1 MIYRVPLTYNTQ
13 DKLYKYN
20 IDNLYNYTYIHNHH
34 KQPSQTT
41 MSKIYQIKIKSRN
54 YDEWYYTDVLENKV
68 DINYDPISYKLFNND
83 IIMEVLCDSSSNTKQ
98 KTQNQSRI
106 KIVDSAISKN
116 KAIPGIL
123 ILKDNKTYG
132 RLERKDTADL
142 SGSAIK
148 KAPGKL
154 LYKCI
159 PDDKT
164 LPPFMIPYEIKHSSF
179 SKLYSNLYV
188 TFSFSKWEDKHP
200 IGVLTNVIGEVNNSN
215 IDVYYSYQLMCK
227 NLNISIEQFN
237 KALFNSIK
245 TRFDS
250 SSIELNKITNEFIL
264 SQYPELEN
272 RTNQKEWNIFTI
284 DSVNTT
290 DYDDAFSIKKIGS
303 FENRETYLLSIYIS
317 NVTLWMELFGLWDVF
332 SSRVSSIYL
341 PDKKITMLPMLMST
355 NLCSLIENANRY
367 AFTMDIT
374 INVNSYG
381 STKEQDLMIEN
392 IKFKN
397 TIINVTNNYSYQQE
411 GLLSNESY
419 TTLFYITKLLSE
431 KYVCQYDITN
441 SQNMVAYLMI
451 LMNYYCAKNLKKN
464 NTGILL
470 KNNITTMP
478 KVSHNEPN
486 NESNNFIKSW
496 YLSRSEYFGVMNTI
510 DNTFISTHTTIH
522 ESLQLDAY
530 THITSPIRRIVDLL
544 NLIEMQQIHDL
555 FTFSKEA
562 RYFYNKWTSEDHI
575 LFINTNMKSIRKLQN
590 ECTLLDMFNNL
601 PELIDKSFSGI
612 IIDIKNKDSL
622 DKPTPQVYMV
632 YIPELKIT
640 SKITKQT
647 TKNYDLYDHIKC
659 KLYMFP
665 DEYNIKLKVRLEEVC
680 DM

>member
-1 MIYRVPLTYNTQ
+1 
-13 DKLYKYN
+13 
-20 IDNLYNYTYIHNHH
+20 
-34 KQPSQTT
+34 
-41 MSKIYQIKIKSRN
+41 MSKIYQIKINSRN
-54 YDEWYYTDVLENKV
+54 YDEWYYTDLLENKV
-68 DINYDPISYKLFNND
+68 DLEYNPSQYKLFNND
-83 IIMEVLCDSSSNTKQ
+83 IIMILPGTQGVLCDSSSNSQ
-98 KTQNQSRI
+98 KPRI
-106 KIVDSAISKN
+106 KIVDSVISKN
-116 KAIPGIL
+116 KSIPGIL

-132 RLERKDTADL
+132 RLERKDTLDL

-148 KAPGKL
+148 KTPGKL

-164 LPPFMIPYEIKHSSF
+164 VPPFLIPYEIKHSTF

-200 IGVLTNVIGEVNNSN
+200 IGVLTNVIGEVNNSS

-237 KALFNSIK
+237 KTLFNNIK
-245 TRFDS
+245 TRFHS
-250 SSIELNKITNEFIL
+250 STVELNKITNEFITM
-264 SQYPELEN
+264 QYPELEN
-272 RTNQKEWNIFTI
+272 RTDQKEWHIFTI

-303 FENRETYLLSIYIS
+303 SESCETYMLSIYIS
-317 NVTLWMELFGLWDVF
+317 NVTLWMELFGLWDAF
-332 SSRVSSIYL
+332 SNRIASIYL
-341 PDKKITMLPMLMST
+341 PDKKITMLPTIMSS
-355 NLCSLIENANRY
+355 NLCSLIENAHRY

-374 INVNSYG
+374 INVNSYE
-381 STKEQDLMIEN
+381 SIDDKDVMIEN

-397 TIINVTNNYSYQQE
+397 TIINVSKNYSYHQE
-411 GLLSNESY
+411 GLHLDKDYIN
-419 TTLFYITKLLSE
+419 LFCITKLLSE

-470 KNNITTMP
+470 KNNIITMP
-478 KVSHNEPN
+478 KGLGVN
-486 NESNNFIKSW
+486 NEFNSESSNLIKSL
-496 YLSRSEYFGVMNTI
+496 YLSKSEYFGVMNKI
-510 DNTFISTHTTIH
+510 DNTFNSTNPSTSTTIH

-562 RYFYNKWTSEDHI
+562 RQFYNKWSSEEHI

-590 ECTLLDMFNNL
+590 ECTLLDMCNNL
-601 PELIDKSFSGI
+601 PELIEKNLNGV
-612 IIDIKNKDSL
+612 IIDIKNKTNLNKPDS
-622 DKPTPQVYMV
+622 QVYMV

-647 TKNYDLYDHIKC
+647 SKNYELYNEIKC

-665 DEYNIKLKVRLEEVC
+665 DEYNIKQKIRLEEVF
-680 DM
+680 DA

>member
-1 MIYRVPLTYNTQ
+1 
-13 DKLYKYN
+13 
-20 IDNLYNYTYIHNHH
+20 
-34 KQPSQTT
+34 

-54 YDEWYYTDVLENKV
+54 YDEWYYIDLLENKLDV
-68 DINYDPISYKLFNND
+68 NYDPISYKLFNND
-83 IIMEVLCDSSSNTKQ
+83 IIMEVIGDSNSNTMQ
-98 KTQNQSRI
+98 KNKI

-116 KAIPGIL
+116 KNIPGIL

-132 RLERKDTADL
+132 RLERKDTLDL

-148 KAPGKL
+148 KTPGKL

-164 LPPFMIPYEIKHSSF
+164 LPPFLIPYEIKHSGF

-188 TFSFSKWEDKHP
+188 TFSFSKWEEKDKHP
-200 IGVLTNVIGEVNNSN
+200 IGGLTNVIGEVNNSS
-215 IDVYYSYQLMCK
+215 IDVYYSYQLLCK

-237 KALFNSIK
+237 KTLFNNIK
-245 TRFDS
+245 RRFDS
-250 SSIELNKITNEFIL
+250 STIDLNKITNEFI
-264 SQYPELEN
+264 SMQYPELEN
-272 RTNQKEWNIFTI
+272 RTDQKEWHIFTI

-290 DYDDAFSIKKIGS
+290 DYDDAFSVKKIGS
-303 FENRETYLLSIYIS
+303 FDNRETYLLSIYIS

-332 SSRVSSIYL
+332 SSRISSIYL
-341 PDKKITMLPMLMST
+341 PDKKITMLPTLLSS
-355 NLCSLIENANRY
+355 NLCSLIENAHRY

-374 INVNSYG
+374 INVNSYDSA
-381 STKEQDLMIEN
+381 STHDKDVMIEN

-397 TIINVTNNYSYQQE
+397 TVINVSNNYCYQQE
-411 GLLSNESY
+411 GLLLNDSY
-419 TTLFYITKLLSE
+419 TSLFYITKLLSE

-478 KVSHNEPN
+478 KGSHNEPNNESN

-496 YLSRSEYFGVMNTI
+496 YLSKSEYFGVMNQI
-510 DNTFISTHTTIH
+510 DNTFNSTTIH

-555 FTFSKEA
+555 FTFSNEA
-562 RYFYNKWTSEDHI
+562 RYFYNKWTSEEHI

-601 PELIDKSFSGI
+601 PELLDKSLNGI

-622 DKPTPQVYMV
+622 NKPTTQVYMV

-640 SKITKQT
+640 CKITKQT
-647 TKNYDLYDHIKC
+647 TKNFELYDQIKC
-659 KLYMFP
+659 KLYIFP

-680 DM
+680 DV

>member
-1 MIYRVPLTYNTQ
+1 
-13 DKLYKYN
+13 
-20 IDNLYNYTYIHNHH
+20 
-34 KQPSQTT
+34 

-54 YDEWYYTDVLENKV
+54 YDEWYYTDLLENKLDV
-68 DINYDPISYKLFNND
+68 NYDPISYKLFNND
-83 IIMEVLCDSSSNTKQ
+83 IIMEVIGDSNSNTMQ
-98 KTQNQSRI
+98 KNKI

-116 KAIPGIL
+116 KKIPGIL

-132 RLERKDTADL
+132 RLERKDTLDL

-148 KAPGKL
+148 KTPGKL

-164 LPPFMIPYEIKHSSF
+164 LPPFLIPYEIKHSGF

-188 TFSFSKWEDKHP
+188 TFSFSKWEEKDKHP
-200 IGVLTNVIGEVNNSN
+200 IGGLTNVIGEVNNSS
-215 IDVYYSYQLMCK
+215 IDVYYSYQLLCK

-237 KALFNSIK
+237 KTLFNNIK
-245 TRFDS
+245 RRFDS
-250 SSIELNKITNEFIL
+250 STIDLNKITNEFI
-264 SQYPELEN
+264 SMQYPELEN
-272 RTNQKEWNIFTI
+272 RTDQKEWHIFTI

-290 DYDDAFSIKKIGS
+290 DYDDAFSVKKIGS
-303 FENRETYLLSIYIS
+303 FDNRETYLLSIYIS

-332 SSRVSSIYL
+332 SSRISSIYL
-341 PDKKITMLPMLMST
+341 PDKKITMLPTLLSS
-355 NLCSLIENANRY
+355 NLCSLIENAHRY

-374 INVNSYG
+374 INVNSYDSK
-381 STKEQDLMIEN
+381 STHDKDVMIEN

-397 TIINVTNNYSYQQE
+397 TVINVSNNYCYQQE
-411 GLLSNESY
+411 GLLLNDSY
-419 TTLFYITKLLSE
+419 TSLFYITKLLSE

-478 KVSHNEPN
+478 KGSHNEPNNEPN

-496 YLSRSEYFGVMNTI
+496 YLSKSEYFGVMNQI
-510 DNTFISTHTTIH
+510 DNTFNSTTIH
-522 ESLQLDAY
+522 ESLQLDSY

-555 FTFSKEA
+555 FTFSNEA
-562 RYFYNKWTSEDHI
+562 RYFYNKWTSEEHI

-601 PELIDKSFSGI
+601 PELLDKSLNGI

-622 DKPTPQVYMV
+622 NKPTTQVYMV

-647 TKNYDLYDHIKC
+647 TKNFELYDQIKC
-659 KLYMFP
+659 KLYIFP

-680 DM
+680 DV

>member
-1 MIYRVPLTYNTQ
+1 MAKV
-13 DKLYKYN
+13 
-20 IDNLYNYTYIHNHH
+20 
-34 KQPSQTT
+34 
-41 MSKIYQIKIKSRN
+41 YQIKIKSRN
-54 YDEWYYTDVLENKV
+54 YDEWYYTDLLENKV
-68 DINYDPISYKLFNND
+68 EINYDPISYKLFNND
-83 IIMEVLCDSSSNTKQ
+83 IIMEVIGDGSNNLQ
-98 KTQNQSRI
+98 KPRI

-116 KAIPGIL
+116 KNIPGIL

-132 RLERKDTADL
+132 RLERKDTLDL

-148 KAPGKL
+148 KTPGKL

-164 LPPFMIPYEIKHSSF
+164 IPPFLIPYEMKHSTF

-200 IGVLTNVIGEVNNSN
+200 IGGLTNVIGEVNNSS
-215 IDVYYSYQLMCK
+215 IDVYYSYQLLCK

-237 KALFNSIK
+237 KTLFNNIK

-250 SSIELNKITNEFIL
+250 STIDLNKITNEFI
-264 SQYPELEN
+264 SMQYPELEN
-272 RTNQKEWNIFTI
+272 RTDQKEWHIFTI

-303 FENRETYLLSIYIS
+303 SDSCETYMLSIYIS
-317 NVTLWMELFGLWDVF
+317 NVTLWMELFGLWDMF

-341 PDKKITMLPMLMST
+341 PDKKITMLPTIMSS
-355 NLCSLIENANRY
+355 NLCSLIENAHRY

-374 INVNSYG
+374 INVNSYD
-381 STKEQDLMIEN
+381 STPKHDKDVMIEN

-397 TIINVTNNYSYQQE
+397 TIINVSNNYSYQQE
-411 GLLSNESY
+411 GLLLNSNY
-419 TTLFYITKLLSE
+419 INLLYITKLLSE

-478 KVSHNEPN
+478 NVSHNEPNNEPN

-496 YLSRSEYFGVMNTI
+496 YLSKSEYFGVMNTI
-510 DNTFISTHTTIH
+510 DNTFSSTHATIH

-590 ECTLLDMFNNL
+590 ECTLLDMFINL
-601 PELIDKSFSGI
+601 PELIDKSLNGI
-612 IIDIKNKDSL
+612 IIDIKNKTSL
-622 DKPTPQVYMV
+622 NKTKPHVYIV

-647 TKNYDLYDHIKC
+647 TNNYALYDQIKC

-665 DEYNIKLKVRLEEVC
+665 DEYNIKQKIRLEEVC
-680 DM
+680 DV